1 MNFTLVGAPVNWP
14 LAVKGLRVKND
25 TFTRV
30 NLIFMDSWVETVG
43 YFGSFLSTITF
54 FPQVY
59 KAWKTKR
66 VGDLS
71 MTMILIVFTST
82 LVWIVYG
89 VAKNIGPVIL
99 CNSIMSV

>member
-1 MNFTLVGAPVNWP
+1 
-14 LAVKGLRVKND
+14 
-25 TFTRV
+25 
-30 NLIFMDSWVETVG
+30 MDSGVEIIG
-43 YFGSFLSTITF
+43 YFGSFLSAITF

-59 KAWKTKR
+59 KAWKTKS

-71 MTMILIVFTST
+71 LAMILIVFTST

-99 CNSIMSV
+99 CNSIMCVLVGCLIYFKFSFKN